1 MARLVMIMMV
11 AAAFVL
17 AACGA
22 SVQTAPPEHATGV
35 ESGAVLRA
43 PPQGALVSG
52 GAGEA
57 APVEA
62 VVPAAHTGL
71 EASGDRANAPAEGN
85 QLQYGS
91 RMVILTAHL
100 AMEVESVDHA
110 EAQLRTI
117 VDRAGGYL
125 LRVRTSGEGER
136 KTSYISFR
144 VPSERFERVLSDAEG
159 IVKRVISRA
168 VDGEDVTEQYVDLES
183 QLRNLEATRERLNA
197 LLERSGTLE
206 ETLRVHQA
214 ISEVQGRI
222 EQVKGRMR
230 YLEQNTNYSTI
241 TVELHPFAASSKA
254 EPKAEWDPG
263 TVLSQQ
269 IELVLAFFQSI
280 LTSLI
285 VIAVWSPVWLILL
298 LLIIWFWRVGQ
309 NMLYREQRLA
319 SHSSDTR

>member
-1 MARLVMIMMV
+1 MARLVTIMMA

-22 SVQTAPPEHATGV
+22 SVQTAPPENATGV
-35 ESGAVLRA
+35 ESTAALRA
-43 PPQGALVSG
+43 SPQGALVSG

-62 VVPAAHTGL
+62 VVPAVNAGI
-71 EASGDRANAPAEGN
+71 EASGDSANAPAEGN

-91 RMVILTAHL
+91 RMVILTANL
-100 AMEVESVDHA
+100 VMEVEAVDQA

-117 VDRAGGYL
+117 VDRVGGYL
-125 LRVRTSGEGER
+125 LRVRTTGEGER

-144 VPSERFERVLSDAEG
+144 VPSERFERVLADAEG
-159 IVKRVISRA
+159 IAKRVISRA

-230 YLEQNTNYSTI
+230 YLDQNTNYSTI
-241 TVELHPFAASSKA
+241 TVELRPFAVSAKE
-254 EPKAEWDPG
+254 EPKAEWDPSN
-263 TVLSQQ
+263 VLSQQ
-269 IELVLAFFQSI
+269 IELLLVFFQRI

-285 VIAVWSPVWLILL
+285 VIAVWSPVWFILL
-298 LLIIWFWRVGQ
+298 LLSIWFWRVGQ
-309 NMLYREQRLA
+309 NVLSRERRLA
-319 SHSSDTR
+319 SRSSDTR